1 MLECFNDCH
10 WKTVSVDYFFN
21 VCVSMC
27 ENAYTTFSTFFFLQ
41 IILRVKITRISFDY
55 QIEKI

>member
-10 WKTVSVDYFFN
+10 WKTVSVDYCFN

-27 ENAYTTFSTFFFLQ
+27 ENAYTTFSTIFLINYTQ
-41 IILRVKITRISFDY
+41 SKNNKNII
-55 QIEKI
+55 